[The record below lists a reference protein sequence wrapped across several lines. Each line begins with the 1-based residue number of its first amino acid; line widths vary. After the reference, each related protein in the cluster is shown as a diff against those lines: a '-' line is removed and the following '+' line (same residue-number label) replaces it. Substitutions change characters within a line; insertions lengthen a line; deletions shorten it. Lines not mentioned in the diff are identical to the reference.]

1 MQGSTVS
8 ALYAS
13 WSIDHFPQQFRQTFS
28 IIKRLSVKYTVSF
41 FQGGNVVVQ
50 VSQSHDLLAQ
60 ILQLS
65 SSLPADWQSSG
76 GKFAPIL
83 FEFQFFRDPDA
94 HERKI
99 EASQELTDLDEEFR
113 EVKLP
118 STMHTDAPCQDGF
131 IVLGGG
137 QPASEMRLWHKS
149 FR

>member
-113 EVKLP
+113 EVELR
-118 STMHTDAPCQDGF
+118 STMHTEVSCQDG
-131 IVLGGG
+131 
-137 QPASEMRLWHKS
+137 S
-149 FR
+149 